1 MINQESY
8 RAAFDHIKA
17 PESITADRIRKIAAQ
32 RTGKGST
39 MDVDNG
45 TFSANKVVSMDAS
58 AGKTHRSHR
67 KALRA
72 LRPLIA
78 AAAVMAGCGVCYANN
93 VGGIQRTLQIWT
105 HGQMT
110 TAEVTITTD
119 NNQTGYEMSY
129 MGADGKTVEVGGGG
143 VAYERDGSERPLT
156 AEEVLEDINSPDVEL
171 DEKSG
176 RTYVYY
182 MDQKIDITDKFKDG
196 YAYVKLN
203 TSDGTLYVTVRQG
216 SGYAISSEKFIM
228 PNNM

>member
-1 MINQESY
+1 MTNQESY

-93 VGGIQRTLQIWT
+93 VGGIQRSIQIWT

-110 TAEVTITTD
+110 TAEMTVTEED
-119 NNQTGYEMSY
+119 GAASYEMTY
-129 MGADGKTVEVGGGG
+129 KDENGKTVQVGGGG
-143 VAYERDGSERPLT
+143 VAHEKDGSERPLT
-156 AEEVLEDINSPDVEL
+156 AEELQEELNSPEVET

-176 RTYVYY
+176 KTYIYY
-182 MDQKIDITDKFKDG
+182 MNQKIDITDKFKDG